1 MSFFFKNGPIFLSY
15 TGRITIFV
23 PRINLEHIMIKSE
36 YPSVLLIYTGGT
48 IGMIE
53 NQETGALEAFNFDQL
68 IENVPEL
75 KRFNYRISSYQ
86 FTPPIDSS
94 DMEPSLWS
102 KLVKI
107 INYNY
112 DKFDGFV
119 ILHGTDTMA
128 YTASALSFMLE
139 DLSKP
144 VILTG
149 SQLPIGMLRTDG
161 KENLITSIEIAAA
174 KHPDGTAMVPEV
186 CVFFENHLLRGNR
199 TTKINA
205 ENFNAFRSYNYPP
218 LATAGIHIKYDQNYI
233 HKADPTK
240 PLKPHYLYDTNVIV
254 LTLFPGIQENVI
266 RNVLHTP
273 GLRAVVLKTYGSG
286 NAPQRPWF
294 IKLLKEATERGIV
307 IVNISQ
313 CPTGMV
319 EMRRYETGLHL
330 LDAGVISGYDSTVE
344 ALLTKL
350 MFLLG
355 HGKNDQEIRHLMS
368 IPVAGEFTKI

>member
-1 MSFFFKNGPIFLSY
+1 
-15 TGRITIFV
+15 
-23 PRINLEHIMIKSE
+23 MIKPD

-53 NQETGALEAFNFDQL
+53 NPETGALEAFNFDQL
-68 IENVPEL
+68 QENVPEL

-86 FTPPIDSS
+86 FNPPIDSS
-94 DMEPSLWS
+94 DMEPTLWA

-107 INYNY
+107 IHYNYNN
-112 DKFDGFV
+112 FDGFV

-139 DLSKP
+139 NLSKP

-149 SQLPIGMLRTDG
+149 SQLPIGVLRTDG

-174 KHPDGTAMVPEV
+174 KHPDGTAIVPEV
-186 CVFFENHLLRGNR
+186 CIFFENHLLRGNR

-205 ENFNAFRSYNYPP
+205 ENFNAFRSYNYAT
-218 LATAGIHIKYDQNYI
+218 LATAGIHIKYDYDRI
-233 HKADPTK
+233 RKADPKT
-240 PLKPHYLYDTNVIV
+240 PMHPHYVFDTNVVI
-254 LTLFPGIQENVI
+254 LTIFPGIQENIVKT
-266 RNVLHTP
+266 VLNTP

-286 NAPQRPWF
+286 NAPQKPWF
-294 IKLLKEATERGIV
+294 IQLLKEATQRGIV

-313 CPTGMV
+313 CSTGMV
-319 EMRRYETGLHL
+319 EMARYETGLHL
-330 LDAGVISGYDSTVE
+330 LDAGVISGYDATVE
-344 ALLTKL
+344 SVLTKL

-355 HGKNDQEIRHLMS
+355 HGLSPREVRNEMS
-368 IPVAGEFTKI
+368 RSIAGEFTRPEL

>member
-1 MSFFFKNGPIFLSY
+1 
-15 TGRITIFV
+15 
-23 PRINLEHIMIKSE
+23 MIKPD

-53 NQETGALEAFNFDQL
+53 NTETGALEAFNFDQL
-68 IENVPEL
+68 QENVPEL

-86 FTPPIDSS
+86 FNPPIDSS
-94 DMEPSLWS
+94 DMEPTLWA

-107 INYNY
+107 IHYNYNN
-112 DKFDGFV
+112 FDGFV

-139 DLSKP
+139 NLSKP

-149 SQLPIGMLRTDG
+149 SQLPIGVLRTDG

-174 KHPDGTAMVPEV
+174 KHPDGTAIVPEV
-186 CVFFENHLLRGNR
+186 CIFFENHLLRGNR

-205 ENFNAFRSYNYPP
+205 ENFNAFRSYNYPT
-218 LATAGIHIKYDQNYI
+218 LATAGIHIKYDYDRI
-233 HKADPTK
+233 RKADPKT
-240 PLKPHYLYDTNVIV
+240 PMHPHYVFDTNVVI
-254 LTLFPGIQENVI
+254 LTIFPGIQENIVKT
-266 RNVLHTP
+266 VLNTT

-286 NAPQRPWF
+286 NAPQKPWF
-294 IKLLKEATERGIV
+294 IQLLKEATQSGIV

-313 CPTGMV
+313 CSTGMV
-319 EMRRYETGLHL
+319 EMARYETGLHL
-330 LDAGVISGYDSTVE
+330 LDAGVISGYDATVE
-344 ALLTKL
+344 SVLTKL

-355 HGKNDQEIRHLMS
+355 HGLSPREVRNEMS
-368 IPVAGEFTKI
+368 RSIAGEFTRPEL

>member
-1 MSFFFKNGPIFLSY
+1 
-15 TGRITIFV
+15 
-23 PRINLEHIMIKSE
+23 MIKSE

-53 NQETGALEAFNFDQL
+53 NPETGALEAFNFDQL
-68 IENVPEL
+68 QENVPEL

-86 FTPPIDSS
+86 FNPPIDSS
-94 DMEPSLWS
+94 DMEPSLWA

-107 INYNY
+107 IAYNY
-112 DKFDGFV
+112 DNFDGFV

-139 DLSKP
+139 NLSKP

-174 KHPDGTAMVPEV
+174 KHPDGTAIVPEV
-186 CVFFENHLLRGNR
+186 CIFFENHLLRGNR

-205 ENFNAFRSYNYPP
+205 ENFNAFRSYNYPS
-218 LATAGIHIKYDQNYI
+218 LATAGIHIKYEYDRI
-233 HKADPTK
+233 HKANPNVA
-240 PLKPHYLYDTNVIV
+240 LKPHYLYDTNVVI
-254 LTLFPGIQENVI
+254 LTLFPGIQENMI
-266 RNVLHTP
+266 RNILHTP

-286 NAPQRPWF
+286 NAPQKPWF
-294 IKLLKEATERGIV
+294 IDLLKEATDRGIV
-307 IVNISQ
+307 IINISQ
-313 CPTGMV
+313 CSTGSV
-319 EMRRYETGLHL
+319 EMGRYETGLHL

-344 ALLTKL
+344 SVLTKL

-355 HGKNDQEIRHLMS
+355 HGKNESEIRHQMS
-368 IPVAGEFTKI
+368 IPVAGEFTIPTFVIFVSLNSNKNAPSLQCETRKD

>member
-1 MSFFFKNGPIFLSY
+1 MASRN
-15 TGRITIFV
+15 
-23 PRINLEHIMIKSE
+23 

-53 NQETGALEAFNFDQL
+53 NQETGALEAFKFDQL
-68 IENVPEL
+68 MENVPEL
-75 KRFNYRISSYQ
+75 KRFNYSISSYQ
-86 FTPPIDSS
+86 FNPPIDSS

-107 INYNY
+107 IYENY
-112 DKFDGFV
+112 DQFDGFV

-128 YTASALSFMLE
+128 FTASALSFMLE
-139 DLSKP
+139 NLSKP

-149 SQLPIGMLRTDG
+149 SQLPIGKLRTDG
-161 KENLITSIEIAAA
+161 KENLITAIEIAAA
-174 KHPDGTAMVPEV
+174 KRPDGTAMVPEV
-186 CVFFENHLLRGNR
+186 CIFFENHLLRGNR

-205 ENFNAFRSYNYPP
+205 ENFNAFRSYNYPT
-218 LATAGIHIKYDQNYI
+218 LATAGIHIKYELDKI
-233 HKADPTK
+233 HKADPAL
-240 PLKPHYLYDTNVIV
+240 PLKPYYLYDTNVIV

-273 GLRAVVLKTYGSG
+273 GLRAVILKTYGSG

-319 EMRRYETGLHL
+319 EMKLYETGLHL

-344 ALLTKL
+344 ALITKL
-350 MFLLG
+350 MYLLG
-355 HGKNDQEIRHLMS
+355 HGMGAEEIREKLDRP
-368 IPVAGEFTKI
+368 IAGEITTTKE